1 MIYDTQVS
9 SVFGGSSVHME
20 STLKNPNQY
29 KEAVIESTLSS
40 LPKKKLNEFVNS
52 KEAKMMLNEGIISQ
66 DCLDRLACTNDN
78 GLVKTTV
85 CHLAKENGDPV
96 WDEFVRCR
104 IEERRLMNEL
114 LSKYGDEAKPVVV
127 KVEKEVLEAS
137 IPEYFR
143 TK

>member
-9 SVFGGSSVHME
+9 SVFGGSSAHIE

-29 KEAVIESTLSS
+29 KEAVIESALSS

-66 DCLDRLACTNDN
+66 DCLDRLACENDN

-104 IEERRLMNEL
+104 IKERRLMNEL